1 MVQLPANTGNYVTG
15 LDNKSWS
22 IDNPTIASGRA
33 ATEDQLKT
41 VSDEVKKQK
50 VPVQQTSVPLR
61 ILRQAP
67 MVTIL

>member
-1 MVQLPANTGNYVTG
+1 MVQIPANTGNYVTG
-15 LDNKSWS
+15 LDNKAWS

-41 VSDEVKKQK
+41 VSDEVKKQGASATDFSL
-50 VPVQQTSVPLR
+50 VA

-67 MVTIL
+67 MVTTL